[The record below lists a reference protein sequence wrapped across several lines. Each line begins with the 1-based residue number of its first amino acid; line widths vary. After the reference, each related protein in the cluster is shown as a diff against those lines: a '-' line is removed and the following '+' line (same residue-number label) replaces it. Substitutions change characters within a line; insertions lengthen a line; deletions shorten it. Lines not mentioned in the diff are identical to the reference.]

1 LKSSRR
7 QTQFIRLYLP
17 QSSISRAAFYECS
30 HLAKGVF
37 DPGSALSK
45 IGEEAFQGF
54 AALESICV
62 PRLLE
67 VLEARCFPHCGCL
80 LLIDFEVDSHP
91 QMICVAA
98 FQN

>member
-1 LKSSRR
+1 
-7 QTQFIRLYLP
+7 LYLP
-17 QSSISRAAFYECS
+17 QSSISRAALYECS
-30 HLAKGVF
+30 HLAEGVF

-62 PRLLE
+62 PHLVE
-67 VLEARCFPHCGCL
+67 VLEARCFRYCGCL
-80 LLIDFEVDSHP
+80 LLVDFEIDSHQP
-91 QMICVAA
+91 MICVAA